1 MTLIYE
7 WIQNNWRPILVTS
20 ILIPF
25 LFFLIKYFW
34 NNYFF
39 VVTISPSVKKIS
51 CNSKS
56 YRKES
61 YYVYLTNNSSSS
73 IYDINIWATHP
84 KEIEVN
90 ISPEG
95 RKSESQSLGNII
107 MDSSAFKIFSVGG
120 TQTVIN
126 NLAPKETI
134 KLQVEINEKNYYG
147 SFKLKLKAKVN
158 SKSPKPV
165 ISAR

>member
-1 MTLIYE
+1 MVIYE
-7 WIQNNWRPILVTS
+7 WIKNNRIPLVTS
-20 ILIPF
+20 ILIPL

-39 VVTISPSVKKIS
+39 VITILPSVKKIN

-56 YRKES
+56 YRKET

-73 IYDINIWATHP
+73 VYDINILATYP
-84 KEIEVN
+84 KEIEID

-95 RKSESQSLGNII
+95 RRAESQPLGNII
-107 MDSSAFKIFSVGG
+107 MDSSAFQIFSVGG
-120 TQTVIN
+120 TQTIIN
-126 NLAPKETI
+126 NLASRETI
-134 KLQVEINEKNYYG
+134 KLRVEINEKNYYG

-158 SKSPKPV
+158 SRSPKPV
-165 ISAR
+165 LSTR